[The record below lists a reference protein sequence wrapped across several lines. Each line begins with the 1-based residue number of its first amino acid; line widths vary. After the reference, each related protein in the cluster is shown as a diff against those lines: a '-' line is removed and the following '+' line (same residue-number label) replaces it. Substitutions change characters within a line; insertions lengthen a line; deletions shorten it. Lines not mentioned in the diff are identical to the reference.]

1 MSHEKNSLATTFAA
15 VLGFLVIIALAF
27 YFIAQTVVGS
37 RKVAAGDDAQTIAA
51 ADENIKPVG
60 SVIVAGESSAG
71 AAAAGPRAGAD
82 VYNAS
87 CMACH
92 ATGAAGAPKVGDKAA
107 WEPRFK
113 QGIDTLLNHAVN
125 GIRAMPPKGTC
136 ADCSDDEL
144 KGAIA
149 HMLNETG
156 FKVAVE
162 AAAPA
167 AAAPTPA
174 AAAPAAAAP
183 VAAADGKKI
192 YDTSCMA
199 CHATGAAGAP
209 KVGDTAAW
217 APRIAQGADTLH
229 THAVTGIRAM
239 PPRGTCAACSDDD
252 LKAAVDYMVDQSK

>member
-1 MSHEKNSLATTFAA
+1 MSHQEKSLFTTFAA
-15 VLGFLVIIALAF
+15 VLGFLVVLAIAF
-27 YFIAQTVVGS
+27 YFVAQTVVGGS
-37 RKVAAGDDAQTIAA
+37 KVAPGDDSQATQT

-60 SVIVAGESSAG
+60 SVVVAGESSAG

-82 VYNAS
+82 VFNGF

-113 QGIDTLLNHAVN
+113 QGMDTLVKNAVN

-136 ADCSDDEL
+136 GDCSDEEL

-156 FKVAVE
+156 FKVEV

-167 AAAPTPA
+167 RRRPGCRCTGCCCPSCRRRRPLPPTRVTA
-174 AAAPAAAAP
+174 RR
-183 VAAADGKKI
+183 V
-192 YDTSCMA
+192 YDSSCMA
-199 CHATGAAGAP
+199 CHSTGAAGAP
-209 KVGDTAAW
+209 KLGDKAAW
-217 APRIAQGADTLH
+217 APRIAQRHGHLA
-229 THAVTGIRAM
+229 HACR
-239 PPRGTCAACSDDD
+239 RRYSCHAAARH
-252 LKAAVDYMVDQSK
+252 LRHLLG